1 MEKKYIIRK
10 LTKEDVEF
18 RVNAVDDDLPVRGNA
33 QASGN
38 DEDDREVEDGIID
51 RLEGGDVWAWAL
63 VTVTAHWKEFVGQ
76 AVLGGCSYKDEAEFI
91 SSGGYYDQM
100 CEEALK
106 SLNDR
111 ISSYFDML
119 SPLRVVSIPS
129 MSGCK

>member
-1 MEKKYIIRK
+1 MEKKYTIRK
-10 LTKEDVEF
+10 LTKEDVKF

-38 DEDDREVEDGIID
+38 YESDREVEDGIID

-76 AVLGGCSYKDEAEFI
+76 AVLGGCSYKDEADFI

-111 ISSYFDML
+111 ILSYFDML
-119 SPLRVVSIPS
+119 SPLRVDET
-129 MSGCK
+129 

>member
-1 MEKKYIIRK
+1 MTVKHTIRK
-10 LTKEDVEF
+10 LTKEDIEF

-38 DEDDREVEDGIID
+38 DDSDREVEDGIID
-51 RLEGGDVWAWAL
+51 RLEDGDVWAWAL
-63 VTVTAHWKEFVGQ
+63 VTVTAHWKDFVGQ
-76 AVLGGCSYKDEAEFI
+76 SVLGGCSYKDEAEFI

-111 ISSYFDML
+111 IMSCFDTL
-119 SPLRVVSIPS
+119 LPLQVVSIS
-129 MSGCK
+129 KN